1 MITLY
6 DAAFVIKSYAGR
18 GTVREEGITVTVC
31 VPFWKQQKID
41 KILESRKPLGVRLVV
56 RPLTFWQHLT
66 LWRVQIS
73 Y

>member
-1 MITLY
+1 MTTLY

-18 GTVREEGITVTVC
+18 GTVREEGSTVTVC

-41 KILESRKPLGVRLVV
+41 KILESRKSLGVRLVV